1 MVDLLEDRTV
11 GLLGGRKVGPM
22 VGRMEVRTEGQMVDR
37 MEVRTEKH
45 LGIQQTQVLTE
56 GQMADRME
64 VLMEKHLGIQQTQ
77 ALTEGLT
84 VDLLVARMEDPA
96 EEQRIQQQ
104 QTERACLM
112 EEEGALMLWPSRLEL
127 VLPLRVLQEPSPR

>member
-22 VGRMEVRTEGQMVDR
+22 VGRMEVLTEG
-37 MEVRTEKH
+37 RTEKH

-84 VDLLVARMEDPA
+84 EGLTVDLLVARMENPA

>member
-1 MVDLLEDRTV
+1 MVDLLEDLTV
-11 GLLGGRKVGPM
+11 GLLGGRTVDL
-22 VGRMEVRTEGQMVDR
+22 TVDR
-37 MEVRTEKH
+37 MEV
-45 LGIQQTQVLTE
+45 LT
-56 GQMADRME
+56 
-64 VLMEKHLGIQQTQ
+64 EKHLGIQQTQ

-84 VDLLVARMEDPA
+84 VDLLVARMEDPT